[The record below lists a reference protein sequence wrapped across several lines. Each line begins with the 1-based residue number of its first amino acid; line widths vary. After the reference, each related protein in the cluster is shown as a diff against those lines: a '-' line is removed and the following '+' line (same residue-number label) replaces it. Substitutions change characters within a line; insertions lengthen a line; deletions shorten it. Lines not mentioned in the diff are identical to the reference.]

1 MNCSARLSKSIP
13 GFYCSS
19 VRFDTAPCIHF
30 LHFCQNAP
38 PTYVNFRLKNSVT
51 LKLGQKLLPTCASK
65 TNPSEGSD
73 RKNGETARG
82 PPFLTIL
89 AGFLVF
95 FVLCW
100 IIGSIVLWLI
110 GLFVRAP
117 PSK

>member
-1 MNCSARLSKSIP
+1 MNCSARLSKSIR

-19 VRFDTAPCIHF
+19 VRFDTVPCIHF
-30 LHFCQNAP
+30 LHFRQYAP

-51 LKLGQKLLPTCASK
+51 LKLLPTCASK
-65 TNPSEGSD
+65 TNSSEGSD
-73 RKNGETARG
+73 RKNGETAQG

-110 GLFVRAP
+110 GLSVRAP